1 MNCCRHI
8 LRKVR
13 LQDDVVVQVFLQV
26 FGTLIASMTIVHSEY
41 LYLGPQF
48 VRKFRLL
55 GNGLNYIE
63 NNSNPVFIGF
73 ANETDVSVGGKR
85 SHNTELL
92 ARSF

>member
-1 MNCCRHI
+1 MLFQI
-8 LRKVR
+8 LS
-13 LQDDVVVQVFLQV
+13 
-26 FGTLIASMTIVHSEY
+26 TLVSSVTVVHSEY

-73 ANETDVSVGGKR
+73 ANEADVSVGRKR